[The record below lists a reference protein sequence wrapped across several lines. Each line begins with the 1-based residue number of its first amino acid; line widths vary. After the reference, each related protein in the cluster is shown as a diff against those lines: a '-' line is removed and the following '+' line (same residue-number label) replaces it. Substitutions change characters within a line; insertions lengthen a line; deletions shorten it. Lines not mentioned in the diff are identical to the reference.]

1 MSSNLSAEPRDD
13 GAPIRVKIASLHPAP
28 HHPKVVAQLKVPYPL
43 PDVDISQGV
52 VYRRKGKRTEHEA
65 VRKEQDYMLSA
76 EEIKDII
83 CTTAF
88 WMIVREG
95 FGGVGKE
102 KRKGDGW
109 RIRA

>member
-1 MSSNLSAEPRDD
+1 
-13 GAPIRVKIASLHPAP
+13 
-28 HHPKVVAQLKVPYPL
+28 VPYPL
-43 PDVDISQGV
+43 PDVDVHQGI
-52 VYRRKGKRTEHEA
+52 VYRRKGKRTEKDN
-65 VRKEQDYMLSA
+65 VRKEQSFILSA

-83 CTTAF
+83 CTTGF

-102 KRKGDGW
+102 RRKGDGW